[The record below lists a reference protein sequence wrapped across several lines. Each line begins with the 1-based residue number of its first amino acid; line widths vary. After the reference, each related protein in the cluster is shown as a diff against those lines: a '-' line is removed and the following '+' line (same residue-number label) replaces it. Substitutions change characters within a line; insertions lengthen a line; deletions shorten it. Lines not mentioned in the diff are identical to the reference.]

1 MVKNVIK
8 APKKLIKNQYG
19 KPSDKCEEHKQIVL
33 SPSIEM
39 CERISLLRKN
49 LSFRNN
55 QAVIEMAIS
64 RFYQEEMSRYSQLA
78 ADQEEDVG
86 R

>member
-8 APKKLIKNQYG
+8 APIKS
-19 KPSDKCEEHKQIVL
+19 SDKCEEHKQIVL

-78 ADQEEDVG
+78 SDQVEDDG

>member
-1 MVKNVIK
+1 MTKNVIK
-8 APKKLIKNQYG
+8 SPSK
-19 KPSDKCEEHKQIVL
+19 SDKCEEHKQIVL
-33 SPSIEM
+33 SPSVEM
-39 CERISLLRKN
+39 CERISLLRKK

-64 RFYQEEMSRYSQLA
+64 RFYQEEMRRYSEIA
-78 ADQEEDVG
+78 SDQVEDDG

>member
-1 MVKNVIK
+1 MTKNVIK
-8 APKKLIKNQYG
+8 SPSK
-19 KPSDKCEEHKQIVL
+19 SDKCEEHKQIVL
-33 SPSIEM
+33 SPSIQM
-39 CERISLLRKN
+39 CERIQLLRKN

-64 RFYQEEMSRYSQLA
+64 RFYQEEMNRYSQLA
-78 ADQEEDVG
+78 ADQEEVDG

>member
-1 MVKNVIK
+1 MTKNVIK
-8 APKKLIKNQYG
+8 SPSK
-19 KPSDKCEEHKQIVL
+19 SDKCEEHKQIVL

-39 CERISLLRKN
+39 CERIILLRKK

-55 QAVIEMAIS
+55 QAVIEMAVS

-78 ADQEEDVG
+78 ADQAEDDG

>member
-8 APKKLIKNQYG
+8 APSK
-19 KPSDKCEEHKQIVL
+19 SDKCQEHKQIVL

-64 RFYQEEMSRYSQLA
+64 RFYQEEMRRYSELA
-78 ADQEEDVG
+78 ADQAEDDG

>member
-8 APKKLIKNQYG
+8 DPI
-19 KPSDKCEEHKQIVL
+19 KPSDKCQEHKQIVL
-33 SPSIEM
+33 SPSIDM
-39 CERISLLRKN
+39 CAKIDLLRRS

-55 QAVIEMAIS
+55 QAVIEMAIT
-64 RFYQEEMSRYSQLA
+64 RFYQEEMRRYSEIA
-78 ADQEEDVG
+78 SDQVEDDG

>member
-1 MVKNVIK
+1 MTKNVIK
-8 APKKLIKNQYG
+8 SPSK
-19 KPSDKCEEHKQIVL
+19 SDKCEEHKQIVL
-33 SPSIEM
+33 SPSIQM

-64 RFYQEEMSRYSQLA
+64 RFYQEEMNRYSQLA
-78 ADQEEDVG
+78 ADQEEVDG

>member
-8 APKKLIKNQYG
+8 APIKS
-19 KPSDKCEEHKQIVL
+19 SDKCQEHKQIVL
-33 SPSIEM
+33 SPSIEL
-39 CERISLLRKN
+39 CAKIDLLRRS

-55 QAVIEMAIS
+55 QAVIEMAIT
-64 RFYQEEMSRYSQLA
+64 RFYQEEMRRYSEIA
-78 ADQEEDVG
+78 SDQEEDVG

>member
-8 APKKLIKNQYG
+8 VPI
-19 KPSDKCEEHKQIVL
+19 KPSDKCQEHKQIVL
-33 SPSIEM
+33 SPSIEL
-39 CERISLLRKN
+39 CAKIDLLRRS

-55 QAVIEMAIS
+55 QAVIEMAIT
-64 RFYQEEMSRYSQLA
+64 RFYQEEMRRYSEIA
-78 ADQEEDVG
+78 SDQEEDDG

>member
-1 MVKNVIK
+1 MTKNVIK
-8 APKKLIKNQYG
+8 SPSK
-19 KPSDKCEEHKQIVL
+19 SDKCEEHKQIVL

-39 CERISLLRKN
+39 CERISLLRKS

-64 RFYQEEMSRYSQLA
+64 RFYQEEMRRYSEIA
-78 ADQEEDVG
+78 SDQEEDVG

>member
-8 APKKLIKNQYG
+8 API
-19 KPSDKCEEHKQIVL
+19 KPSDKCQEHKQIVL
-33 SPSIEM
+33 SPSIEL
-39 CERISLLRKN
+39 CGKIDLLRKS

-55 QAVIEMAIS
+55 QAVIEMAIT
-64 RFYQEEMSRYSQLA
+64 RFYQEEMRRYSEIA
-78 ADQEEDVG
+78 SDQEEDVG